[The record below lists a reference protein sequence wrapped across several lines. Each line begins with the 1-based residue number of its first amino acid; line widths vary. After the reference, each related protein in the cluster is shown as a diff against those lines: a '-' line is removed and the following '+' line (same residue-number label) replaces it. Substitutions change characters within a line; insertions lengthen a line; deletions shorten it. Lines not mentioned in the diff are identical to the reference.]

1 MTMTLVTYIYIILHY
16 YLYFAGSAQTLSSQ
30 QQQRGTSSTSNS
42 GSSNGSKYLRGHLF
56 TNQGATHTQTS
67 SNSLGGST
75 GSSSSSSNSNN
86 NNCNS
91 SSSNRPNTSKV
102 RVLSILDKIRA
113 NTTLQQDN
121 YASSGRPVI
130 STPQNIPTTSNRD
143 ALIDAISLVE
153 DNG

>member
-16 YLYFAGSAQTLSSQ
+16 YLYIAGSAQTLSSQ

-56 TNQGATHTQTS
+56 TNQGATT
-67 SNSLGGST
+67 LPA
-75 GSSSSSSNSNN
+75 
-86 NNCNS
+86 
-91 SSSNRPNTSKV
+91 NRPNTSKV

-113 NTTLQQDN
+113 NSQEN
-121 YASSGRPVI
+121 YASRPVS
-130 STPQNIPTTSNRD
+130 STPQSIPNNSNRE